1 MEHLGRTNTHH
12 MYTHSV
18 KRWVHL
24 DRVEAER
31 WSILAGH
38 THTTCTRILSKDESI
53 LTESRPKDG
62 ASWPDNMYTH
72 SNHLD
77 RIEAERWS
85 ILAGQTHTTCTH
97 ILSKD
102 GCILTESRP
111 KMEYLGR
118 TNTHHM
124 YTHSVKRWVHLDSRK
139 MEHLGRTNTHH
150 MYTHSVKRWVH
161 LDRVQAERW
170 SILAGHTHTTC
181 THILSK
187 DGCILTESRPKDG
200 ASWPDKH
207 TTCTH
212 ILSKDGSILTESRPK
227 DEASWPD
234 THTPHVH
241 TFCQKMGAS

>member
-1 MEHLGRTNTHH
+1 MEHFGRTNTHH

-24 DRVEAER
+24 DR
-31 WSILAGH
+31 
-38 THTTCTRILSKDESI
+38 
-53 LTESRPKDG
+53 
-62 ASWPDNMYTH
+62 
-72 SNHLD
+72 
-77 RIEAERWS
+77 IEAERWS
-85 ILAGQTHTTCTH
+85 ILAGQTHTTC
-97 ILSKD
+97 
-102 GCILTESRP
+102 
-111 KMEYLGR
+111 
-118 TNTHHM
+118 
-124 YTHSVKRWVHLDSRK
+124 
-139 MEHLGRTNTHH
+139 
-150 MYTHSVKRWVH
+150 THSVKRWVH

-200 ASWPDKH
+200 ASWPAERWSILAGTH

-212 ILSKDGSILTESRPK
+212 ILSKDGCILTESRPK
-227 DEASWPD
+227 DGASWPD

>member
-1 MEHLGRTNTHH
+1 MEHLGRTHTHH

-24 DRVEAER
+24 DRV
-31 WSILAGH
+31 
-38 THTTCTRILSKDESI
+38 
-53 LTESRPKDG
+53 
-62 ASWPDNMYTH
+62 
-72 SNHLD
+72 
-77 RIEAERWS
+77 EAERWS

-111 KMEYLGR
+111 KDGASWPDKH
-118 TNTHHM
+118 TPH
-124 YTHSVKRWVHLDSRK
+124 VH
-139 MEHLGRTNTHH
+139 GCIP
-150 MYTHSVKRWVH
+150 
-161 LDRVQAERW
+161 DRVQAERW
-170 SILAGHTHTTC
+170 SILAGQTHTTC

-207 TTCTH
+207 T
-212 ILSKDGSILTESRPK
+212 
-227 DEASWPD
+227 
-234 THTPHVH
+234 PHVH

>member
-38 THTTCTRILSKDESI
+38 THTTCT
-53 LTESRPKDG
+53 
-62 ASWPDNMYTH
+62 
-72 SNHLD
+72 
-77 RIEAERWS
+77 
-85 ILAGQTHTTCTH
+85 H

-111 KMEYLGR
+111 KDGASWPDKH
-118 TNTHHM
+118 TPH
-124 YTHSVKRWVHLDSRK
+124 VHTFCQKMGAESRPK
-139 MEHLGRTNTHH
+139 DGA
-150 MYTHSVKRWVH
+150 SWPDK
-161 LDRVQAERW
+161 
-170 SILAGHTHTTC
+170 HTTC

-207 TTCTH
+207 T
-212 ILSKDGSILTESRPK
+212 
-227 DEASWPD
+227 
-234 THTPHVH
+234 PHVH